1 MQLSISIVL
10 FKTDSEDLLNI
21 FDCIKGSG
29 IDYHLYLVD
38 NSPDNSLKNV
48 IQDDAV
54 TYIHSKKNIG
64 YGKGHNLVL
73 KRVLNASRYHLV
85 LNSDITFSSDI
96 LSKLISY
103 MNSQSEVGLL
113 MPKILSQDGDIQ
125 YLSRLI
131 PTPLD
136 LIIRMALP
144 RWVYKS
150 KREKYQLEFTNY
162 NSVIE
167 APFLSGCFM
176 FLRTGALKKIGNF
189 DDRFFMYTED
199 VDLSRRIHEKYKT
212 IYYPEVD
219 IIHKHAKE
227 SFKNLKMMFNHVS
240 SAIKYFNKWGWFFD
254 KKRRETNKRILN
266 QLNYKG

>member
-1 MQLSISIVL
+1 MVLTASIVL
-10 FKTDSEDLLNI
+10 FKTNPLELKNIYRCFENSQLN
-21 FDCIKGSG
+21 
-29 IDYHLYLVD
+29 YHLYLVD
-38 NSPDNSLKNV
+38 NSTDDYLKGVVQGDN
-48 IQDDAV
+48 V

-73 KRVLNASRYHLV
+73 KSVLNTSRYHLV
-85 LNSDITFSSDI
+85 INPDITFSSDI

-103 MNSQSEVGLL
+103 MNNQPEVGLL

-125 YLSRLI
+125 YLSKLI
-131 PTPLD
+131 PTPLN

-144 RWVYKS
+144 RWVFKS
-150 KREKYQLEFTNY
+150 KRERYQLEFTDY

-176 FLRTGALKKIGNF
+176 FLRTRALKEVGNF

-199 VDLSRRIHEKYKT
+199 LDLSRRIHEKYKT
-212 IYYPEVD
+212 VYYPEVE
-219 IIHKHAKE
+219 IIHEHAKE
-227 SFKNLKMMFNHVS
+227 SFNSIKYLFIHTI

-254 KKRRETNKRILN
+254 KKRRETNKRILI
-266 QLNYKG
+266 QLNSKG

>member
-10 FKTDSEDLLNI
+10 YKTDSEDLLNI

-38 NSPDNSLKNV
+38 NSPNNSLKNV
-48 IQDDAV
+48 IQDNNI
-54 TYIHSKKNIG
+54 TYINSKKNIG

-73 KRVLNASRYHLV
+73 KSVLNSSRYHLV
-85 LNSDITFSSDI
+85 INPDITFSSDV

-113 MPKILSQDGDIQ
+113 MPQILSQDGEIQ
-125 YLSRLI
+125 YLSKLI
-131 PTPLD
+131 PTPLN
-136 LIIRMALP
+136 LILRMALP
-144 RWVYKS
+144 RWVFKS
-150 KREKYQLEFTNY
+150 KRERYQLEFTDY
-162 NSVIE
+162 KSVIE

-176 FLRTGALKKIGNF
+176 FLRTVALKEVGNF
-189 DDRFFMYTED
+189 DARFFMYTED

-212 IYYPEVD
+212 IYYPKVD
-219 IIHKHAKE
+219 VIHKHAKE
-227 SFKNLKMMFNHVS
+227 SFKNPKMMFNHIS